1 MIAQLEAEEEAQMF
15 TTLVDVSL
23 TDSDRGKGGGW
34 NSETRL
40 HVLAYEIALYMPDL
54 ASSLSKAGRDRLL
67 AVAWKLEW
75 LQLRREKLEKS

>member
-1 MIAQLEAEEEAQMF
+1 MTAQLEAEEEAQMF

-54 ASSLSKAGRDRLL
+54 AFTLSEAGRDRFM
-67 AVAWKLEW
+67 AAA
-75 LQLRREKLEKS
+75 